1 LVDISG
7 FNVNFVD
14 GQVLVGFGSSDVVV
28 KKVWVS
34 NRGFIRM
41 NVSISPSAQ
50 AGPVTVT
57 VISGLQLMTL
67 TATIPLQAYSARTAT
82 LRAPVTNLETGL
94 AGVPA
99 GQIAVIGTSGLPSNL
114 SGWTLLIGGSST
126 SFKVGANNQLLA
138 QVPPGASLGA
148 AVVQLVSPSG
158 DTSIPPILMEIDGP
172 PPTISAIL
180 NASGQTID
188 ATHPAQAGDTIT
200 VNVVGLADTLV
211 QSQLRVTV
219 GGVPQ
224 TVQSVTTNGQP
235 GSFTVTFLLS
245 SLTSAGSQ
253 QVTVGIDTNV
263 SAGVPMVIRPSDNL
277 SQGRQ

>member
-1 LVDISG
+1 
-7 FNVNFVD
+7 
-14 GQVLVGFGSSDVVV
+14 
-28 KKVWVS
+28 
-34 NRGFIRM
+34 M

-50 AGPVTVT
+50 AGPVTLT

-67 TATIPLQAYSARTAT
+67 TSTVQVQAYNARTAT
-82 LRAPVTNLETGL
+82 LRAPVTNFDTGL

-99 GQIAVIGTSGLPSNL
+99 GQTAVIGTNGLSSNL
-114 SGWTLLIGGSST
+114 SAWTLLIGGSST
-126 SFKVGANNQLLA
+126 NFKVGANNQLLA
-138 QVPPGASLGA
+138 QVPPGASLGP

-180 NASGQTID
+180 NASGMTID

-200 VNVVGLADTLV
+200 VNVVGLTDTLV
-211 QSQLRVTV
+211 QSQLRVNV

-224 TVQSVTTNGQP
+224 TVQSVTTTGQS
-235 GSFTVTFLLS
+235 GSFMVTFLLS
-245 SLTSAGSQ
+245 SLTPAGSQ

-263 SAGVPMVIRPSDNL
+263 SAGVSMVIRASDNS
-277 SQGRQ
+277 SQQR